1 MDSGIFRGMKLIG
14 GTSLP
19 PTPVVMNPTPKVD
32 VEKAEKKPRGRPN
45 LKNAKKQV
53 RKTQMSALDMFIEGK
68 PSKKDVREY
77 FEGRIKALKSDD

>member
-1 MDSGIFRGMKLIG
+1 MDSGVFRGMKLIG
-14 GTSLP
+14 GPSLP
-19 PTPVVMNPTPKVD
+19 PTPVVMNPTPKAD

-53 RKTQMSALDMFIEGK
+53 RKTQMSALDLFIEGK

-77 FEGRIKALKSDD
+77 FLGRVKALKSDD

>member
-19 PTPVVMNPTPKVD
+19 PTPVVMNPTPKAD

-53 RKTQMSALDMFIEGK
+53 RKTQMSALDLFIEGK

-77 FEGRIKALKSDD
+77 FLGRVKALKSDD